1 MNKKE
6 PLKDVAYQALKTKI
20 LNNEFKPNAYL
31 DEKSL
36 CAMLNISRTPIREA
50 ISKLEYENLVQ
61 TISQKGIFV
70 TNLSIQSITE
80 LFQARKMI
88 EPSAMQLCCK
98 NLDKDRLVEFREKS
112 LGYIEAEDISALH
125 HLDYDFH
132 NYFFENCSNR
142 HIKKIMSYILDQFQ
156 RIRTQN
162 FYPTQRTIRGAKE
175 HIDMINALLHDEFDK
190 ISEMTLNHITSTETF
205 YYKSLMDIDGRSD
218 L

>member
-1 MNKKE
+1 MNKKSS
-6 PLKDVAYQALKTKI
+6 LKDVAYQILKSKI
-20 LNNEFKPNAYL
+20 LNNEFAPNAYL

-61 TISQKGIFV
+61 TISQKGIFF
-70 TNLSIQSITE
+70 LFLPIQSVTE

-88 EPSAMQLCCK
+88 EPIAMSLCCK
-98 NLDKDRLVEFREKS
+98 NLNKDRLVEFREKT
-112 LGYIEAEDISALH
+112 LRYIEVEDIDSLH
-125 HLDYDFH
+125 RLDYDFH

-142 HIKKIMSYILDQFQ
+142 HIKKVMSYILDQFQ
-156 RIRTQN
+156 RIRTQD

-175 HIDMINALLHDEFDK
+175 HIEMINVLLRDEFDR
-190 ISEMTLNHITSTETF
+190 IPEMTLNHISSTETY
-205 YYKSLMDIDGRSD
+205 YYKSLMDIKGPED